1 MKLWWLLSL
10 MILSASCNPDLKQL
24 GASEDDL
31 VKYFKVTKTDDPN
44 SLGEGYL
51 VIAHVGEKRLL
62 TFYLKNQNGFSH
74 TDITIIKADGT
85 YVKES
90 IHSQTPKCQINADY
104 PQPMFYEFL
113 NVEGVQKTFKLE
125 NTTREEAFAEKKK
138 LSC

>member
-1 MKLWWLLSL
+1 
-10 MILSASCNPDLKQL
+10 

-51 VIAHVGEKRLL
+51 IIAHVGEKRLL

-74 TDITIIKADGT
+74 TDITITKAEGS

-90 IHSQTPKCQINADY
+90 VHSQTPDCQLNPDY
-104 PQPMFYEFL
+104 PQPNFYEFL
-113 NVEGVQKTFKLE
+113 NVEGVPKTFKLE
-125 NTTREEAFAEKKK
+125 TTTREEAFAEKKK

>member
-1 MKLWWLLSL
+1 MKLFALLTL
-10 MILSASCNPDLKQL
+10 MVITASCNPELKQL

-51 VIAHVGEKRLL
+51 VIAHVGDKRLL

-74 TDITIIKADGT
+74 TDISLKKADGT
-85 YVKES
+85 YVKDS
-90 IHSQTPKCQINADY
+90 VFSQTPDCQINPDY
-104 PQPMFYEFL
+104 PQPNFYEFL
-113 NVEGVQKTFKLE
+113 NVEGVQKSFKLE